1 MEQFV
6 VEASGLLEQGGEVAT
21 WKGPLVEAKPLEE
34 EPLALGATLLVE
46 PLAVGASLE
55 EEPLAVG
62 ASLLVEP
69 LTVAASLGEEP
80 LAVEASLLVEPLTV
94 AAPLGEEPLAVE
106 ATLLVEANVELQPD
120 LKLEVVV
127 RTRWLKAWVE
137 QKASW
142 SQWLASVMKLV
153 RAVPT
158 VPEDSQAG
166 A

>member
-1 MEQFV
+1 M
-6 VEASGLLEQGGEVAT
+6 EASGLLEQGGEVAAS
-21 WKGPLVEAKPLEE
+21 KGPLVEAKPLEE

-46 PLAVGASLE
+46 PLAVGVSLE
-55 EEPLAVG
+55 GPLAVG

-80 LAVEASLLVEPLTV
+80 LAVEA
-94 AAPLGEEPLAVE
+94 
-106 ATLLVEANVELQPD
+106 TLLVEANVELQPN
-120 LKLEVVV
+120 LKLKLVV

-142 SQWLASVMKLV
+142 PQWLASVMGLD